1 MTTIRDQK
9 ERVIAFE
16 PGEDPA
22 HQLFAV
28 TLVLLD
34 LNMGDTDWQLDIP
47 KAVFENLPA
56 DEFNRLFSDL
66 LLEHTSGQPRIEIS
80 VTSGQFFRLAQR

>member
-1 MTTIRDQK
+1 
-9 ERVIAFE
+9 
-16 PGEDPA
+16 
-22 HQLFAV
+22 
-28 TLVLLD
+28 
-34 LNMGDTDWQLDIP
+34 MGDTDWQLDIP